1 MIKKIN
7 SCLRVMIII
16 TGVFA
21 IIFKLTEKTIV
32 RKGNKHGY
40 TSEAYD
46 DIW

>member
-7 SCLRVMIII
+7 CFLRVVIVV
-16 TGVFA
+16 TGVLA
-21 IIFKLTEKTIV
+21 IFFKLTEKTIV

-40 TSEAYD
+40 ISEAYD